1 MSAGQPMPTDI
12 CWRHRRPDHDVQH
25 RTARGPLHPLQRSP
39 LTPTN
44 LSNSG
49 SPCPQLLRT
58 GVSGSLPSSFGT
70 LTWNGT
76 GYVFYLIA

>member
-1 MSAGQPMPTDI
+1 MTFNTGQLEALYTLYN
-12 CWRHRRPDHDVQH
+12 V
-25 RTARGPLHPLQRSP
+25 SP

-49 SPCPQLLRT
+49 SPCPQLLCT

-76 GYVFYLIA
+76 GYVFYLIP